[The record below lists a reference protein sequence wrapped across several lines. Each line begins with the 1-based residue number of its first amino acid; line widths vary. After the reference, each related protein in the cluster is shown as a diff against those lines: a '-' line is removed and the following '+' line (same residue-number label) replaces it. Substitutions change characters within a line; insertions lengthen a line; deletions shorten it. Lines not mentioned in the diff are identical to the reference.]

1 MSAIMKG
8 GKNSLSMYRANILIF
23 LLLLDASTIR
33 LALLFRDTVVLFL
46 LVDLCRKNLHY
57 FIR

>member
-23 LLLLDASTIR
+23 FAWLPNLAVRCLDNSIGVII
-33 LALLFRDTVVLFL
+33 LSL

-57 FIR
+57 LI